1 MASIELMT
9 ALVWLYAISGL
20 VTNLLYLPQ
29 LVLLWRSPEARRAL
43 SFTAWAGWALLDIVA
58 LVHAVL
64 VVPDQPEMAIV
75 AAVNLLAQGT
85 VVCFISFELVRRWA
99 ADPSR
104 PAPAGAS
111 PAQPGDGAV
120 MLRKSAQRPFLYLA
134 PAAGKGHG
142 LYAARAFQP
151 GDTLVVDDDGTYY
164 EATLSAGE
172 AAARGLDL
180 VHSCFQIGPDR
191 YVQASGVIDDYINHA
206 CEPNAGIRL
215 TATGYEL
222 VALRPIAAHEEV
234 SYDYS
239 TYISREGREVLTCA
253 CGSPR
258 CRGRVSAFADLPAER
273 QQPYLDAAVVGP
285 FIRAE
290 VAAQQR
296 LPSTQNLDLT
306 ARAAL
311 PA

>member
-9 ALVWLYAISGL
+9 ALVWLYAVSGL

-29 LVLLWRSPEARRAL
+29 LALLWRSPEARRAL

-58 LVHAVL
+58 LVHAIL

-75 AAVNLLAQGT
+75 AAVNLVAQGT
-85 VVCFISFELVRRWA
+85 VVCFIGYELVRQWA
-99 ADPSR
+99 TGPSPSIPTTVAPAR
-104 PAPAGAS
+104 PADA
-111 PAQPGDGAV
+111 AV
-120 MLRKSAQRPFLYLA
+120 ILRKSAQRPFLYVA

-142 LYAARAFQP
+142 LHAARAFQP
-151 GDTLVVDDDGTYY
+151 GETLVLDDDGTYY
-164 EATLSAGE
+164 EATLSATE
-172 AAARGLDL
+172 AAALGLDL
-180 VHSCFQIGPDR
+180 VQSCFQIGPDR
-191 YVQASGVIDDYINHA
+191 YVPAPGVIDDYINHA

-215 TATGYEL
+215 TTAGYEL

-253 CGSPR
+253 CGSR
-258 CRGRVSAFADLPAER
+258 HCRGRISAFVELPPER
-273 QQPYLDAAVVGP
+273 QQRYLEAAVVGP
-285 FIRAE
+285 FILAE
-290 VAAQQR
+290 LAAR
-296 LPSTQNLDLT
+296 PRPSSAQDLDM
-306 ARAAL
+306 AAGAAL